1 MASPTASASAG
12 IDNGEEGLAPLISS
26 LLVLFIVLL
35 SLLVTSVAAIAV
47 YYILVR

>member
-1 MASPTASASAG
+1 MASPTVSVR
-12 IDNGEEGLAPLISS
+12 IDSGGEEGLAPLISS

-35 SLLVTSVAAIAV
+35 SLLVTSVAAILV